1 MYKRFSAIFTFTE
14 NPAKVVI
21 PETFATKVKGWL
33 GGNEKLFNNVKDQ
46 VFIYFCNSIYIFN
59 PPPLLHQKKN
69 KTKKKTLA
77 ISGIFLLCMKYTMND
92 YFF

>member
-46 VFIYFCNSIYIFN
+46 VCIYFCNSIYIST
-59 PPPLLHQKKN
+59 PPTPPKQ
-69 KTKKKTLA
+69 KTKQKLYA
-77 ISGIFLLCMKYTMND
+77 VIRQ
-92 YFF
+92 

>member
-1 MYKRFSAIFTFTE
+1 MYKRFSAIFTITE

-46 VFIYFCNSIYIFN
+46 VFIYFCNSIYIST
-59 PPPLLHQKKN
+59 PPTPPKQ
-69 KTKKKTLA
+69 KTKQKLYA
-77 ISGIFLLCMKYTMND
+77 VIRQ
-92 YFF
+92 

>member
-1 MYKRFSAIFTFTE
+1 MYKRFSAMFTITE

-46 VFIYFCNSIYIFN
+46 VCIYFCNSIFIFYPL
-59 PPPLLHQKKN
+59 PPRKKN
-69 KTKKKTLA
+69 KQTNEKKKKPGNSRYIITLYE
-77 ISGIFLLCMKYTMND
+77 IYNE
-92 YFF
+92 

>member
-1 MYKRFSAIFTFTE
+1 MHRAVQDTCNTNTVSNLQQINGIHLFFRDMYKRFSAIFTITE

-46 VFIYFCNSIYIFN
+46 VCTYFYKNIHLY
-59 PPPLLHQKKN
+59 LL
-69 KTKKKTLA
+69 
-77 ISGIFLLCMKYTMND
+77 IP
-92 YFF
+92 

>member
-1 MYKRFSAIFTFTE
+1 MYKRFSAIFTITE

-46 VFIYFCNSIYIFN
+46 VCTYFYNNTCISSN
-59 PPPLLHQKKN
+59 PLKLKSLGVLL
-69 KTKKKTLA
+69 
-77 ISGIFLLCMKYTMND
+77 FCMKYTNNE
-92 YFF
+92 